1 MVYIFIILIMMGLIS
16 GFNILFN
23 PLYEWYIYLIYIV
36 ALVIISV
43 GIDGLVAFI
52 IRAMP
57 EKWFDYKKKIFVTS
71 KGEMRIF
78 KLIGVKKWK
87 DKVPELGMFTN
98 FRKNKIE
105 NPKDPAYLSRY
116 ILEACYGIVIHLV
129 SFFTAF
135 LILLCNL
142 DLYKGVIN
150 LSLTVCLPV
159 AIVNAVLIVLP
170 AFILKHNLPKLVRLY
185 EFNNLKK

>member
-23 PLYEWYIYLIYIV
+23 PLYEWYIYLIYTV